1 MDITQLEKEILKAI
15 DVERNILKKFIK
27 KCFKEYNNNQTTRKE
42 NMEEDDDEIDKYR
55 AKIMI
60 AKC

>member
-27 KCFKEYNNNQTTRKE
+27 KCFKEHNQENQKFIDALYKIENRKE
-42 NMEEDDDEIDKYR
+42 EK
-55 AKIMI
+55 
-60 AKC
+60 